1 MHRNLTTLAKLRNIV
16 FCLCFS
22 EELDKRAE
30 NLMAH
35 SLTPK
40 LESAI
45 RATNAQYEDE
55 DVLNRLDV
63 KLLSACCD
71 ETGWDIFSLH
81 YNFNGPIAMVQIKAV
96 SC

>member
-1 MHRNLTTLAKLRNIV
+1 MHRNLTTLISKAEKY
-16 FCLCFS
+16 CS

>member
-1 MHRNLTTLAKLRNIV
+1 M
-16 FCLCFS
+16 FS

>member
-1 MHRNLTTLAKLRNIV
+1 
-16 FCLCFS
+16 
-22 EELDKRAE
+22 
-30 NLMAH
+30 MAH

-63 KLLSACCD
+63 KLLSACSD

-81 YNFNGPIAMVQIKAV
+81 YNYSGPIAMVRRVALKYILVRNTIVQKIL
-96 SC
+96 S